1 MSLDT
6 VTLELNAALVARLYN
21 EKGGHYRLIRIV
33 DGKYRRVR
41 ELERDEALTY
51 RCARDEVLRHVYPQ
65 KRRHTQTARNVARA
79 RRGQRK
85 HGAISST
92 RRT

>member
-1 MSLDT
+1 MSLDA

-41 ELERDEALTY
+41 ELDRAEALTY
-51 RCARDEVLRHVYPQ
+51 RCAHDEVLRHVYPPT
-65 KRRHTQTARNVARA
+65 RNHTRTARAVARA
-79 RRGQRK
+79 RRGQR
-85 HGAISST
+85 
-92 RRT
+92 R

>member
-41 ELERDEALTY
+41 ELDRAEALTY
-51 RCARDEVLRHVYPQ
+51 RCARDEVLRHVYPTQ
-65 KRRHTQTARNVARA
+65 RKHTRTAREVARA
-79 RRGQRK
+79 RRGR
-85 HGAISST
+85 HRPRAGDG
-92 RRT
+92 RRN